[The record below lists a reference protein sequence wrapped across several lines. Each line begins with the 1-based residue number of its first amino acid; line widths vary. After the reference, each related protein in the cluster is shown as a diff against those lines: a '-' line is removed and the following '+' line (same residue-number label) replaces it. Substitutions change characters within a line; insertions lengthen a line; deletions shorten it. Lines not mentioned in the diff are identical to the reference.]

1 MSTNKP
7 SLPALDAETLKKI
20 DLFLEDFYPFAKQ
33 APCAKD
39 TDFPRK
45 TQVRGMETFIASA
58 SRFSQIIN
66 YIKNRAGKNR
76 EKTWINIARNLLD
89 QLDQLET
96 KAKELGKNNPAVI
109 IDIKMKLA
117 RGWANQVVSQYL
129 FANAKE
135 EDKS

>member
-1 MSTNKP
+1 MSTNEP

-20 DLFLEDFYPFAKQ
+20 DLFLEGFYPSAIEAGDRMSDVKLG
-33 APCAKD
+33 
-39 TDFPRK
+39 K

-66 YIKNRAGKNR
+66 YIKNRAGKDR
-76 EKTWINIARNLLD
+76 KKTWINIAPGLLD
-89 QLDQLET
+89 QLDELET
-96 KAKELGKNNPAVI
+96 KAKELGKNNPAVM

-129 FANAKE
+129 YADALKE
-135 EDKS
+135 EE

>member
-1 MSTNKP
+1 MSANEP
-7 SLPALDAETLKKI
+7 SSPALDAETLKKV

-33 APCAKD
+33 AGDRMSYVKLG
-39 TDFPRK
+39 K

-66 YIKNRAGKNR
+66 YIKNRAGKDR
-76 EKTWINIARNLLD
+76 KKTWINIAPDLLD
-89 QLDQLET
+89 QLDRLET

-129 FANAKE
+129 YADALKE
-135 EDKS
+135 EE

>member
-1 MSTNKP
+1 MSTNEP
-7 SLPALDAETLKKI
+7 SLPALDTETLKEI
-20 DLFLEDFYPFAKQ
+20 DLFLEGFYPFAKQ
-33 APCAKD
+33 AGD
-39 TDFPRK
+39 RMSDVELGK

-66 YIKNRAGKNR
+66 YIKNRAGKDR
-76 EKTWINIARNLLD
+76 KKTWINIASGLLD

-109 IDIKMKLA
+109 LDIKMKLA

-129 FANAKE
+129 FADALKE
-135 EDKS
+135 EE

>member
-1 MSTNKP
+1 MSTNEP
-7 SLPALDAETLKKI
+7 LLPALDAETLKKV

-33 APCAKD
+33 AGD
-39 TDFPRK
+39 RMSEVNLGK

-66 YIKNRAGKNR
+66 YIKNRAGKDR
-76 EKTWINIARNLLD
+76 KKTWIIIARKLLD
-89 QLDQLET
+89 QLNQLET

-129 FANAKE
+129 YTDALKE
-135 EDKS
+135 EK